1 MLCHRCEHRLWSA
14 GLLRFWTSA
23 DRVWGA
29 SRLGALICMRCGA
42 VLPQDLVTERLLGTL
57 SRLGRLGLAAAA
69 PPLLGP
75 GVPGVPGMEDR

>member
-1 MLCHRCEHRLWSA
+1 
-14 GLLRFWTSA
+14 
-23 DRVWGA
+23 
-29 SRLGALICMRCGA
+29 LGDLICMRCGA